1 MMRRMAEWLGIKWDR
16 ADAALRED
24 YRVTFNSIQGRRVLH
39 HLMDTAYCVVYEGT
53 DPIALATLN
62 GRRSLVHEM
71 LEVLDQAE
79 KPDKYRVT
87 TEARI
92 DGFHG

>member
-1 MMRRMAEWLGIKWDR
+1 MMRRVAEWLGLKWARVD
-16 ADAALRED
+16 DTLRED

-53 DPIALATLN
+53 DALALATLN
-62 GRRSLVHEM
+62 GRRSLMHEI

-79 KPDKYRVT
+79 NPDKYRVT
-87 TEARI
+87 TEASNGI
-92 DGFHG
+92 HA